1 MNISSLFEYP
11 AYLYN
16 PKQIFI
22 RLARQFS
29 VPGDTETVCLPW
41 GHRLS
46 VNPRE
51 FIGHAIWQHGIHE
64 INVCEAIARL
74 VRPGETVMDIGANI
88 GFVTSLLAK
97 AVGPTGEVLAFEP
110 HPQLNERLRAN
121 ISGFGDATCG
131 RVTADASAL
140 SDADGENWLVF
151 DSENFARNSGTAG
164 LRETSFAPGKESIK
178 VHTRRID
185 SVVHDRVISLAKID
199 VEGAELCVLRGAERA
214 LAERR
219 IKAILYEDFKSA
231 ESGIPEFLWGFGF
244 SVFYL
249 DGNLVR
255 PKVHLVTNSF
265 TPWRRGLDE
274 NFLAVLDPQALLKEY
289 RRAGWRVFRL

>member
-1 MNISSLFEYP
+1 MNISSLFKYP

-29 VPGDTETVCLPW
+29 VPGDSEMVCLPW
-41 GHRLS
+41 GHRLL

-51 FIGHAIWQHGIHE
+51 FIGHAIWQQGIHE

-74 VRPGETVMDIGANI
+74 VRPGDTVMDIGANI
-88 GFVTSLLAK
+88 GFMTSLLAK

-110 HPQLNERLRAN
+110 HPELNERLRAN
-121 ISGFGDATCG
+121 ISVFSDAACG
-131 RVTADASAL
+131 RVTAEAVAL
-140 SDADGENWLVF
+140 SDADGENWLMF
-151 DSENFARNSGTAG
+151 DAATFSKNSGTAG
-164 LRETSFAPGKESIK
+164 LREASFAPGKESVK
-178 VHTRRID
+178 VQTRRLD
-185 SVVHDRVISLAKID
+185 SVVHDRIIGLVKID
-199 VEGAELCVLRGAERA
+199 VEGAELCVLRGAERT

-219 IKAILYEDFKSA
+219 IKAILYEDFKPA
-231 ESGIPEFLWGFGF
+231 ESGIAEFLRGCGF

-255 PKVHLVTNSF
+255 PQVHLVEKNF

-274 NFLAVLDPQALLKEY
+274 NFLAVLDSRDLFRDY
-289 RRAGWRVFRL
+289 RQAGWRVFRL